1 MDLTPPE
8 RALLD
13 FERSWWLGPAGK
25 TKAQAIR
32 DRLGISPSAYRGR
45 LARLVD
51 SEAALAYDPLL
62 VGRLRRRRLARLR
75 RRFEGEAVRGSRP
88 R

>member
-1 MDLTPPE
+1 MDLTAPE

-13 FERSWWLGPAGK
+13 FERGWWLEPDGE
-25 TKAQAIR
+25 TKGGAIR
-32 DRLGISPSAYRGR
+32 SRLGISPSAYRGR

-62 VGRLRRRRLARLR
+62 VRRLRRRRLARR
-75 RRFEGEAVRGSRP
+75 RRRYEGAATLRSRP